1 MKTCSKCGAQC
12 NDEFVF
18 CTACG
23 AKFETEQSM
32 QLETSANN
40 QAEEAAP
47 SLMQTED
54 INGASMQP
62 AADNPAPTG
71 KANTPVRPDTDP
83 VEQAPAFVR
92 EEPVL
97 IKCEFCGEMVYSNEK
112 ACKNCGAQLNYSK
125 QASIEEVTGEF
136 ISSNIKKIKKASTAG
151 FEKIKKA
158 VTSVDGNKA
167 KQLME
172 QNKKYLPVAAA
183 ALVFII
189 LLLVLVPRMAKSP
202 VVSTYGSNQLSYYST
217 DDEMIFYNNRRV
229 VAKIEDAG
237 TTPVLSMD
245 GSKAAILA
253 DYSRGDGGSLYLI
266 DSKGEK
272 LIDDSVYYYVMAP
285 SGNAVAYLKDYD
297 SSEHTATLML
307 YNGRKSVKLKSELS
321 TGYLDEGALVISPG
335 GNAVAFLEFDD
346 DDEEFTSY
354 ISIGGKAP
362 KKFGKYQIVVA
373 LSDNAKYV
381 YYIEMD
387 KDKYTGEFYVKA
399 GNDKVKLA
407 SDADNLGNLLFNE
420 DCSQLLFHLE
430 KKTYLTIKGSEKIK
444 ILNNRAYL
452 LLPSNTLQMNY
463 IGENTIYGI
472 DSFSNKLLVASE
484 DIYYLNSK
492 HETNKITGRN
502 YKALITN
509 DMKKLVYLDYSE
521 CLHIVTKLNSKNPKD
536 VELDASDD
544 VVNFTIS
551 EDGKTIYY
559 VNEDDELYSITTSNR
574 PYKIADDV
582 AKYNLVTLGNKVYFL
597 TDYYDTGALYYTTG
611 KRKTAVRNADEV
623 SYAYRLGNGLVY
635 QEGDYDERI
644 IYGSSNGKSFR
655 KLFSAD

>member
-112 ACKNCGAQLNYSK
+112 ACKNFGAQLNYSK

-266 DSKGEK
+266 DSKGE
-272 LIDDSVYYYVMAP
+272 
-285 SGNAVAYLKDYD
+285 
-297 SSEHTATLML
+297 
-307 YNGRKSVKLKSELS
+307 
-321 TGYLDEGALVISPG
+321 
-335 GNAVAFLEFDD
+335 
-346 DDEEFTSY
+346 
-354 ISIGGKAP
+354 
-362 KKFGKYQIVVA
+362 
-373 LSDNAKYV
+373 
-381 YYIEMD
+381 
-387 KDKYTGEFYVKA
+387 
-399 GNDKVKLA
+399 
-407 SDADNLGNLLFNE
+407 
-420 DCSQLLFHLE
+420 
-430 KKTYLTIKGSEKIK
+430 
-444 ILNNRAYL
+444 
-452 LLPSNTLQMNY
+452 
-463 IGENTIYGI
+463 
-472 DSFSNKLLVASE
+472 
-484 DIYYLNSK
+484 K